1 MGKEEYIEKDT
12 SLYDVSRVN
21 FYVYLWYIILYIFD
35 NHLYECIFLNL
46 KQFL

>member
-35 NHLYECIFLNL
+35 NYSV
-46 KQFL
+46 K

>member
-12 SLYDVSRVN
+12 YLYDVIRVN

-35 NHLYECIFLNL
+35 NYSV
-46 KQFL
+46 K